1 MRRTFCFASLV
12 LSLPGCPDDG
22 EGTTAADPT
31 SSASTAAST
40 SGDPPSTGTDTSSSS
55 DASSSDTST
64 DVDASSSSSSSS
76 SSDASSSNTSTGLA
90 PCDGADEALILS
102 AFATCEQLPGY
113 LGQTV
118 EAAGV
123 TCAEVCCVFE
133 FSGCSHRAAQSG
145 LEGCPDEPP
154 APTGDCEDVF
164 EQTWSN
170 HCVCTT

>member
-64 DVDASSSSSSSS
+64 DVDASSSSSSS